1 MDAEETATGHGLWK
15 LPDWLE
21 DRLLPD
27 SRFAKAY
34 GRFGDASRAL
44 LKRTIAAHYAL
55 AAPRQSRCEAS
66 TVTLRSGLCHQ
77 QSTRPAD
84 YAILLL
90 DGPLDAPAL
99 ALAALMPLLTSGIGE
114 VLVVRLGSAASI
126 PDSLL
131 TACELAGQE
140 RFAALGPAQVE
151 RLLVDCSN
159 GGACAQCGSVGVLL
173 YAATDAVR
181 RVLDRPVLRR
191 VLFHGSVR
199 GSVRALPLA
208 LPSSVGLWRDAPG
221 QFPAEPLAL
230 LYAGLPM
237 ETAGLASGARMGAKS
252 SDAAWNAFAAQGHEV
267 LLVPDDRF
275 VAGPSIV
282 AASNTTARLCI
293 AESQL
298 GLWHWQGLTPNLF
311 MQSTVA
317 FSSAR

>member
-1 MDAEETATGHGLWK
+1 MDAEETAAGQDSWR

-34 GRFGDASRAL
+34 GRFGDDSRAL

-55 AAPRQSRCEAS
+55 AAPRQSRSES
-66 TVTLRSGLCHQ
+66 SVVTLRSGLLQ
-77 QSTRPAD
+77 QRATRPAD

-99 ALAALMPLLTSGIGE
+99 ALAALMPLLTSGINE

-140 RFAALGPAQVE
+140 RFATLGPAQME
-151 RLLVDCSN
+151 RLLVDCSH
-159 GGACAQCGSVGVLL
+159 GGADGVLL
-173 YAATDAVR
+173 YAATDAVL
-181 RVLDRPVLRR
+181 RVLDRPALRR
-191 VLFHGSVR
+191 ALFS

-208 LPSSVGLWRDAPG
+208 LPSSLGLWRDGSG

-237 ETAGLASGARMGAKS
+237 EAAGLAPGTRVAKVGVAKA
-252 SDAAWNAFAAQGHEV
+252 DAAWNAFAAQGHEV
-267 LLVPDDRF
+267 LLVPDGRL
-275 VAGPSIV
+275 
-282 AASNTTARLCI
+282 AAALNTTARVVV

-298 GLWHWQGLTPNLF
+298 GLWHWPGLTLNLF

>member
-1 MDAEETATGHGLWK
+1 MDAEETAAGQDSWR

-34 GRFGDASRAL
+34 GRFGDDSRAL

-55 AAPRQSRCEAS
+55 AAPSQSRSES
-66 TVTLRSGLCHQ
+66 SVVTLRSGLRQ
-77 QSTRPAD
+77 QRATRPAD

-99 ALAALMPLLTSGIGE
+99 ALAALMPLLTSGINE

-151 RLLVDCSN
+151 RLLVDCSH
-159 GGACAQCGSVGVLL
+159 GGADGVLL

-181 RVLDRPVLRR
+181 RVLDRPALRR
-191 VLFHGSVR
+191 LLFSGSVR
-199 GSVRALPLA
+199 GSVRAVPLA
-208 LPSSVGLWRDAPG
+208 PPASVGLWRDGSG

-230 LYAGLPM
+230 LYAGLSIAA
-237 ETAGLASGARMGAKS
+237 AGQAPGTRSAKVAVAKA
-252 SDAAWNAFAAQGHEV
+252 DAAWSAFAAQGHEV
-267 LLVPDDRF
+267 LLVPDGRL
-275 VAGPSIV
+275 
-282 AASNTTARLCI
+282 AAVLNTTATTARVVV

-298 GLWHWQGLTPNLF
+298 GLWHWPGLTPNLF